1 MCAGMTQNWLH
12 LKNTS
17 RCHFT
22 MRRGGGKGKLAN
34 YREDLGLNNRSLYLK
49 YVRYAYNVKLTDWH
63 LKIYAMMLVINKI
76 ILNLIVMPSR
86 CSVSPW
92 LHRLVFGVNNYEKKN
107 RRFWYVPQRMIPY
120 RGKGEKGEQRK
131 KKDSVS
137 CRDSLTI
144 CGDPTWLTCNQ
155 RSLHPTRHSPL
166 FFHSCHCP
174 CAPKWLTL
182 Q

>member
-22 MRRGGGKGKLAN
+22 MRGGGKGKLAN

-92 LHRLVFGVNNYEKKN
+92 LHRLVFGVNNYEKKKQAVLIRPTKN
-107 RRFWYVPQRMIPY
+107 DSLQGKRRK
-120 RGKGEKGEQRK
+120 RGTKK